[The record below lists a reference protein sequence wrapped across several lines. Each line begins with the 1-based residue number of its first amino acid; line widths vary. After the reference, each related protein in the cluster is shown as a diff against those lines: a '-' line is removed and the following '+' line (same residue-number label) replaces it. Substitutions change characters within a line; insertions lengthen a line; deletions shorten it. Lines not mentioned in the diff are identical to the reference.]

1 MQLRLVITDDHPL
14 LMDGLMMM
22 LEQIK
27 DVQMLK
33 PVSNG
38 RQLIDQLQE
47 APADIVLLD
56 LNMPQLAGIDTLKI
70 LRKDFP
76 QISVII
82 LTSYYQ
88 PELVREIKAL
98 GAKGYLLKTT
108 DTQQMKEAIAA
119 VAVGNTWFTIDELP
133 VPSAPPYFVD
143 DFMKKYQLTKREVEI
158 IRMICSGFTTK
169 GIGEKLFVSVF
180 TINAHR
186 RNISRKLNINTPV
199 GLLNFARQQG
209 LV

>member
-1 MQLRLVITDDHPL
+1 MPLRLIIADDHPL
-14 LMDGLMMM
+14 LVDGIKMV
-22 LEQIK
+22 LEEIEE
-27 DVQMLK
+27 VQMLE

-38 RQLIDQLQE
+38 RQLIDQLQQT
-47 APADIVLLD
+47 PVDIALLD
-56 LNMPQLAGIDTLKI
+56 LNMPQLDGIDTLKI

-76 QISVII
+76 QVSVII

-108 DTQQMKEAIAA
+108 ATQQLKEAIAA
-119 VAVGNTWFTIDELP
+119 VAAGHTWFTIDELP
-133 VPSAPPYFVD
+133 VPSASPFFVD

-158 IRMICSGFTTK
+158 IRMIGSGFTTK
-169 GIGEKLFVSVF
+169 GIGEKLFVSDF

-186 RNISRKLNINTPV
+186 RNISRKLNIRTSV
-199 GLLNFARQQG
+199 GLLNFAREQG
-209 LV
+209 LA